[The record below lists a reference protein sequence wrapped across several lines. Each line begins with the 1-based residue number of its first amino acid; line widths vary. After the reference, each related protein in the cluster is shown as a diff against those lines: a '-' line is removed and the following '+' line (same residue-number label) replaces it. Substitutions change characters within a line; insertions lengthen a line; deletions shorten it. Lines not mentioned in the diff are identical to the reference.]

1 MNNNIKVIHLLVL
14 IQVYDIAATSL
25 AFKTVLEQLM
35 YFIDGQFFLFLLLVN
50 FQNIFRHPKPNSF
63 ILCPCLLYVDIVN
76 HTSKMNDLC
85 SSLNS
90 EEMLQNFLYLYK
102 KKTQVPSL
110 FGFSIWATFIF
121 PFMNALV
128 YFDIDQGIHKVKIK
142 VAWNETQKR

>member
-1 MNNNIKVIHLLVL
+1 MLSAALRRTDTVQRLFPLSQIIHLLVL

-102 KKTQVPSL
+102 KKTQVV
-110 FGFSIWATFIF
+110 FFIF
-121 PFMNALV
+121 HFEQLSFFPL
-128 YFDIDQGIHKVKIK
+128 
-142 VAWNETQKR
+142 